1 MATNVTVAPAVAR
14 QTLTVRDAMG
24 ITVGIVIGAGIFE
37 VPSLVAQ
44 NAGSSTQLI
53 MVWAVGGLLSL
64 IGALCIAELAA
75 AYPNSGGVYFYLRR
89 AFGSK
94 VAFLY
99 AWARFAVIQTGSIAL
114 LAFVF
119 GDYASQILPLGPYSS
134 SIYAAAGILLFTALD
149 ALHVNFGKRTQNL
162 LTTATVFGLLILVGT
177 AFSQPLAQ
185 SATPAVSHG
194 SSLGLMLVFVLLT
207 YGGWSEAAY
216 ISAELKDVRRN
227 MAIALIGSILFITAV
242 YVLVNF
248 ALLHGLGMAGLA
260 GSKTPAAELLRL
272 RYGAMGAVIVS
283 SAVAVAAL
291 SSIHGTMFTGARTNY
306 ALGRDFPKL
315 NFLGTW
321 NERGQTPRAAI
332 IAQSMF
338 ALMLVVVGTLARNG
352 FRSMV
357 EYTAPVFW
365 LFFLLAG
372 IALFVLRRKDKD
384 IDRPFRV
391 PLYPLTPVLFCLTSA
406 YLFHASLAYTG
417 RGALIGMLVLLSGV
431 VMLFLISPRTA
442 PRPEVELEADKVRRI
457 A

>member
-1 MATNVTVAPAVAR
+1 VSTNVTAHPAVTR

-44 NAGSSTQLI
+44 NAGSSSQLI
-53 MVWAVGGLLSL
+53 TVWVLGGLLSL

-89 AFGSK
+89 AFGAK
-94 VAFLY
+94 IAFLY

-119 GDYASQILPLGPYSS
+119 GDYASQIVPLGPYSS
-134 SIYAAAGILLFTALD
+134 SIYAATAILVFTALD
-149 ALHVNFGKRTQNL
+149 AFHVKFGKGTQNL
-162 LTTATVFGLLILVGT
+162 LTVATVVGLLIVVGSALSQT
-177 AFSQPLAQ
+177 AAQPST
-185 SATPAVSHG
+185 SAESRG

-216 ISAELKDVRRN
+216 ISAELKNARRN
-227 MAIALIGSILFITAV
+227 MAVALIGSIVFITAV

-248 ALLHGLGMAGLA
+248 ALLYGLGMAGLA
-260 GSKTPAAELLRL
+260 ASKTPAAELLRL
-272 RYGAMGAVIVS
+272 RFGAVGAVIVS
-283 SAVAVAAL
+283 SAVAFAAL

-315 NFLGTW
+315 KFLGIW

-338 ALMLVVVGTLARNG
+338 ALMLVVVGTLGRNG

-365 LFFLLAG
+365 LFFLMAG
-372 IALFVLRRKDKD
+372 IALFILRTKDSN
-384 IDRPFRV
+384 IERPFRV
-391 PLYPLTPVLFCLTSA
+391 PLYPLTPTLFCLTSA

-431 VMLFLISPRTA
+431 LMLFVVA
-442 PRPEVELEADKVRRI
+442 PRKETKPEVRLEAEKVRRV

>member
-1 MATNVTVAPAVAR
+1 VAANVTVQPIVTR

-44 NAGSSTQLI
+44 NAGRSTQLI
-53 MVWAVGGLLSL
+53 MVWVLGGLLSL
-64 IGALCIAELAA
+64 MGALCIAELAA

-89 AFGSK
+89 AFGAK
-94 VAFLY
+94 IAFLY

-119 GDYASQILPLGPYSS
+119 GDYASQIIPLGRYSS
-134 SIYAAAGILLFTALD
+134 SIYAVVAILVFTALD
-149 ALHVNFGKRTQNL
+149 AFHVKFGKRTQNL
-162 LTTATVFGLLILVGT
+162 LTVATVVGLLIVVGT
-177 AFSQPLAQ
+177 ALSQTAAQ
-185 SATPAVSHG
+185 PSAPAESHG

-216 ISAELKDVRRN
+216 ISAELKDARRN
-227 MAIALIGSILFITAV
+227 IAIALIGSILFITTV

-260 GSKTPAAELLRL
+260 ASKTPAAELLRL
-272 RYGAMGAVIVS
+272 RFGAVGAVIVS
-283 SAVAVAAL
+283 SAVAFAAL

-315 NFLGTW
+315 NFLGIW
-321 NERGQTPRAAI
+321 NEHGQTPRAAI
-332 IAQSMF
+332 IAQGMF
-338 ALMLVVVGTLARNG
+338 ALVLVLIGTLARNG

-365 LFFLLAG
+365 LFFLMAG
-372 IALFVLRRKDKD
+372 IALFVLRRKD
-384 IDRPFRV
+384 RNTELPFRV
-391 PLYPLTPVLFCLTSA
+391 PLYPLTPALFCLTSA
-406 YLFHASLAYTG
+406 YLLHASLAYTG

-431 VMLFLISPRTA
+431 VMLFFVA
-442 PRPEVELEADKVRRI
+442 PKNVAEHEVVLGAKKVRRI